1 MKSPF
6 PSILPADLHT
16 EGPDG
21 NSTANEMTNSSGDGE
36 SYSARYQ
43 AFLYQQSQR
52 NQRTNYQ
59 GGMDIL
65 TGLIRGLVNLGLFV
79 AFFLGF
85 LTLFGFG
92 LSRLNG
98 NFNVAQKNVSAA
110 GKQAGVSETKP
121 SPSPT
126 PLKKSLNN
134 K

>member
-21 NSTANEMTNSSGDGE
+21 NSTANEMMNSSGDGE

-110 GKQAGVSETKP
+110 GKQAGVSDTKP